1 MSINLIEPQRF
12 LHNSTRQK
20 TIDNPPR
27 WAVGRRSKVTCS
39 DVSESSSFTPES
51 NSIINKYIQ
60 TDVPARYIAQRPI
73 DSRVNVLSFV
83 SNVQPQCAFT
93 TLPNGAPSPRN
104 YLLSIVNLSESAFRH
119 KTKVLLPSNTEFIAS
134 HEHDDAEDYINS
146 MTQTQNQST
155 TIKSHSN

>member
-1 MSINLIEPQRF
+1 MDTQSF
-12 LHNSTRQK
+12 LHNSTRQE

-51 NSIINKYIQ
+51 NSIKNKYIQ

-83 SNVQPQCAFT
+83 SNVQPPCAFNI
-93 TLPNGAPSPRN
+93 LQMVLRCQGIICYQS
-104 YLLSIVNLSESAFRH
+104 SIYQ
-119 KTKVLLPSNTEFIAS
+119 KVLSG
-134 HEHDDAEDYINS
+134 
-146 MTQTQNQST
+146 
-155 TIKSHSN
+155 IKPRFCCFPIENLLLAMNMMMPRIISIR